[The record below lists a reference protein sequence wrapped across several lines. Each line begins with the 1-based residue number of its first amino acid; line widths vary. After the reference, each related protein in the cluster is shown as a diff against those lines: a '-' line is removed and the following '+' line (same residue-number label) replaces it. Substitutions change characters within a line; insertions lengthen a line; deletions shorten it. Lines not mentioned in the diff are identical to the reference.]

1 MRWQRNLVVA
11 GTLAALGAASL
22 AGVAAADITEP
33 PGRCVGT
40 ASFQRGAGD
49 GPFTVDS
56 QRLSPD
62 DVVTVPLKDTVTWS
76 GELVG
81 VSPATRQISG
91 YVKVDLPPPLP
102 DLTIDSWDG
111 PSALTAN
118 QGTRNYSLP
127 SVTPR
132 GVEFRVY
139 GSHSEAGAVFC
150 TGSAKVKVE
159 GSAIANPITI
169 ASLVLLAASA
179 VPLVLAGKGKPGLG
193 GFMGFLLGL
202 FLGLSLMLLGV
213 LPLNSALIT
222 ILPLAG
228 VIGGVVWGKLALL
241 ARAAA

>member
-11 GTLAALGAASL
+11 GALAALGAL
-22 AGVAAADITEP
+22 AVGGVAAADITEP

-56 QRLSPD
+56 RTLSPD
-62 DVVTVPLKDTVTWS
+62 DVTTVPLKDTVSWT

-81 VSPATRQISG
+81 VSPGQREISG

-111 PSALTAN
+111 PSSLTAN
-118 QGTRNYSLP
+118 QGTKNYSLP

-139 GSHSEAGAVFC
+139 GSHSEAGTVFC

-159 GSAIANPITI
+159 GSALASPITI

-193 GFMGFLLGL
+193 GLMGLFLGL
-202 FLGLSLMLLGV
+202 FLGLSLVLLGV
-213 LPLNSALIT
+213 LPLNSVVVT

-241 ARAAA
+241 AKAA